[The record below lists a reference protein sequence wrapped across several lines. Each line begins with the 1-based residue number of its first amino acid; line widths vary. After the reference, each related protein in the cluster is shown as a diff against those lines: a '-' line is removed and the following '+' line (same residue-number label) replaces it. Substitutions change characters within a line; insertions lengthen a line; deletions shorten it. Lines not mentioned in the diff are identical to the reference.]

1 MRITFFGVVAT
12 TLYLII
18 DLYVFWVLRSY
29 LLSAGIRRS
38 ALVQIVYLAM
48 GIGSLLFFFFVP
60 KLIQTAAWKPLG
72 MTVFALVVS
81 WFLARGVASL
91 FFLVDDLRRL
101 IQWGGLQA
109 YRMAIPS
116 ATVDAGVSRSVFLS
130 WMGVIAG
137 SGLLGSLVY
146 GFGNK
151 YRYEIRKQKVRSS
164 KLPPAFEGL
173 RIVQLSDIHVG
184 SFDDPSAVARGIERV
199 IALQPDLIVFTGDL
213 VNNLATEVGEYEKLF
228 SRLSAPLGVY
238 SILGNH
244 DYGDYVAWETAERK
258 KENLDQLKSIHARMG
273 WRLLLNE
280 NVVLTRGDQQICL
293 IGVEN
298 WSARGNF
305 KRYGNLALA
314 YEGVAPDLFQILLSH
329 DPSHFE
335 AEVSRSYP
343 AIDLTLSGHTHG
355 MQFGVEVPGFRW
367 SPVQYVYNRW
377 AGLYT
382 QGSQQLYVNRGFGFL
397 GYPGRVGILPEI
409 TLIELSA

>member
-1 MRITFFGVVAT
+1 MRITVFGVVAT
-12 TLYLII
+12 AFYLII

-29 LLSAGIRRS
+29 LVSAGIRRS
-38 ALVQIVYLAM
+38 ALVQIVYLVM

-72 MTVFALVVS
+72 MTVFALVVA

-91 FFLVDDLRRL
+91 FFLADDIRRL
-101 IQWGGLQA
+101 VQWGGIRA
-109 YRMAIPS
+109 YRMATSTSGVDS
-116 ATVDAGVSRSVFLS
+116 AISRSVFLS
-130 WMGVIAG
+130 WMGLIAG

-151 YRYEIRKQKVRSS
+151 YRYEVRRQKIRSS
-164 KLPPAFEGL
+164 KLPVSFEGL

-184 SFDDPSAVARGIERV
+184 SFDDPKAVERGVERA
-199 IALQPDLIVFTGDL
+199 ISLKPDLIVFTGDL
-213 VNNLATEVGEYEKLF
+213 VNNMAKEVGEYEKIF
-228 SRLSAPLGVY
+228 SRLHAPLGVF

-244 DYGDYVAWETAERK
+244 DYGDYVAWETTEQ
-258 KENLDQLKSIHARMG
+258 KEQNLAQLKSIHEKMG

-280 NVVLTRGDQQICL
+280 NVTIRRGDQSIVL

-298 WSARGNF
+298 WSSRANF
-305 KRYGNLALA
+305 KRYGDLALA
-314 YEGVAPDLFQILLSH
+314 YEGVEPSQFQILLSH

-335 AEVSRSYP
+335 TEVSKFYP

-367 SPVQYVYNRW
+367 SPVQYVYSRW
-377 AGLYT
+377 AGHYT
-382 QGSQQLYVNRGFGFL
+382 QGNQQLYVNRGFGFL